1 VRLHAHEQRRDGRLG
16 GRLRHRGDRARVAKE
31 ASLRST
37 SRDDLADVGQLANEN
52 APMSYEPAD
61 TAGAEAASKDARQ
74 D

>member
-1 VRLHAHEQRRDGRLG
+1 
-16 GRLRHRGDRARVAKE
+16 VAKE